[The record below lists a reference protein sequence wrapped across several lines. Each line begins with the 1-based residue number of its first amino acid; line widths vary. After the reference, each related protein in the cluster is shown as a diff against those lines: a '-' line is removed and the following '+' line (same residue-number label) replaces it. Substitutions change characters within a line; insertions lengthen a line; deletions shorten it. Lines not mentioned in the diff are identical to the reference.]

1 MTGNLFLFFFPILYH
16 GVHMVYRTLG
26 RLKWVGG
33 LEDCEIVILHRGA
46 PEDRKII
53 PGKDVTEIKKSYF
66 YYRNISGDRETRIPM
81 HRVLEIRLK
90 GKVIWKRGET

>member
-1 MTGNLFLFFFPILYH
+1 
-16 GVHMVYRTLG
+16 MVYRTLG

-53 PGKDVTEIKKSYF
+53 SGKDVTEIKKSYF
-66 YYRNISGDRETRIPM
+66 YYKDGKNHGTETRIPM
-81 HRVLEIRLK
+81 HRILEVKLK
-90 GKVIWKRGET
+90 GKIVWKRTGSGE